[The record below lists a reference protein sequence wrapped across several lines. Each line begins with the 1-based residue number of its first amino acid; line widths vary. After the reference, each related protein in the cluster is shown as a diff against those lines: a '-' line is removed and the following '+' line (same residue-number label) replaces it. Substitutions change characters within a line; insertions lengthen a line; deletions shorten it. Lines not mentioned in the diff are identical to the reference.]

1 MTEVSKEY
9 NFKQVEEKWADS
21 WDKSIY
27 YFDWTSAR
35 PQYIIDT
42 PPPYPTGNF
51 HIGNALNW
59 CYMDFVARY
68 KRMRGFNVMFPQGW
82 DCHGLPTEVK
92 VEEKYDITK
101 NAVPRAEFR
110 RLCEQMTKDAIE
122 RFKKTIDHLGA
133 SVDWSNEYV
142 TMEPSYYVKTQ
153 RSFVQMY
160 QKGQIYRAVHPV
172 NWCPRCG
179 TAIAFAEVEYD
190 SRTTSL
196 NYMRFPSDDGYVE
209 IATSR
214 PELLPA
220 CVAVAVNPEDERYK
234 KLIGKNVQVP
244 LFNYHVPVIADSAV
258 DTGFGTGVVMI
269 CTFGDKQDVRWWM
282 DHKLPLR
289 QAIDRNGRLTDI
301 AGAYASLPTDE
312 AKRAII
318 QDMKNQGIVNKQE
331 PLEQNVGL
339 CWRCKTPIEILS
351 ERQWFVKLNPEE
363 IKAVS
368 HEIQWVPPYME
379 TRLVNWAD
387 SVEWDWCI
395 SRQRIFATPIPVW
408 YCKKCG
414 EPLVAKEEWLPLDP
428 TRTQPLISCKCGS
441 NEFIPEE
448 DVLDTWMDSS
458 ISALAVSGW
467 PDRADARYPTQLRP
481 QGHDIIRTW
490 AFYTIVRAKD
500 LVGNKP
506 WDAVLING
514 MVLGVD
520 GRKMSKSLG
529 NFIVPEQVFETNGAD
544 ALRQWA
550 ALGGTPGNDVMFQWK
565 EIVAASRFQ
574 QKLWSIFRFSAP
586 LMAPTGEI
594 PGQVDRWFL
603 GELDALIKKA
613 TKAMDEYQFD
623 EAFRAIRVFTWE
635 VLADNYIELIKARL
649 YGQDGPAKR
658 AAQNALYTAIDVIV
672 RLMAPFIP
680 FITEEIYHTMTGKS
694 VHTQPWPEPLGID
707 ADTSGATIKD
717 VAAAIRRYKAEK
729 GLALN
734 SPLPVIT
741 IYARGKLE
749 TTDLQGV
756 ANSPV
761 QSMTGSPEI
770 ETRPTGIKPSMKIL
784 GPKFK
789 GDAGKIIK
797 ALNSMGPDD
806 VASQKASGATI
817 KVNIDGRPV
826 EIPSEAVEILTQ
838 TLSSGSAVDLLK
850 VGEATILVKR

>member
-27 YFDWTSAR
+27 YFDWTAAR

-92 VEEKYDITK
+92 VEEKYGITK

-110 RLCEQMTKDAIE
+110 RLCEQMTKEAIE
-122 RFKKTIDHLGA
+122 RFKKTINHLGA

-142 TMEPSYYVKTQ
+142 TMEPSYYIKTQ

-196 NYMRFPSDDGYVE
+196 NYMRFPSEDGYVE

-220 CVAVAVNPEDERYK
+220 CVAVAVNPEDERYE

-244 LFNYHVPVIADSAV
+244 LFNYHVPVIADPAV
-258 DTGFGTGVVMI
+258 DTKFGTGVVMI

-289 QAIDRNGRLTDI
+289 QAIDRNGHLTDI
-301 AGAYASLPTDE
+301 AGSYASLPTDE

-428 TRTQPLISCKCGS
+428 TRTQPPISCKCGS
-441 NEFIPEE
+441 SEFIPEE

-467 PDRADARYPTQLRP
+467 PDRVDARYPTQLRP

-490 AFYTIVRAKD
+490 AFYTIVRTKD
-500 LVGNKP
+500 LVGKKP

-514 MVLGVD
+514 MVLGED

-550 ALGGTPGNDVMFQWK
+550 ALGGTPGNDVLFQWK

-586 LMAPTGEI
+586 LMASTGEV

-635 VLADNYIELIKARL
+635 VLADNYVELIKARL
-649 YGQDGPAKR
+649 YGQDGPEKR

-694 VHTQPWPEPLGID
+694 VHTQPWPEPLGIE
-707 ADTSGATIKD
+707 ANTSGATIKD

-734 SPLPVIT
+734 FPLPGIIV
-741 IYARGKLE
+741 YSGEKLE

-770 ETRPTGIKPSMKIL
+770 ETRPTGVKPSMKIL

-789 GDAGKIIK
+789 GEAGKIIK
-797 ALNSMGPDD
+797 ALNSMDPAD
-806 VASQKASGATI
+806 VASQKASETTI
-817 KVNIDGRPV
+817 KVNMDGTPV
-826 EIPSEAVEILTQ
+826 EIPSEAVDVLSQ

-850 VGEATILVKR
+850 VGGATVLVKR